1 MDLRTV
7 IVLIAGILL
16 LGVLWR
22 VIKGMLRFVL
32 TIGIVLVLAY
42 IVLTVLR

>member
-1 MDLRTV
+1 V